1 MATLALGVL
10 DMLQLTRLTR
20 VLAVFALVVLITNS
34 SADALDQTKQP
45 RGDNSNLATL
55 TQAGPT
61 PFETCHLQ
69 RRAISRHA
77 CAARMKQFEDA
88 NEMRIESQR

>member
-1 MATLALGVL
+1 
-10 DMLQLTRLTR
+10 MLQLTSVTSM
-20 VLAVFALVVLITNS
+20 LATFSLVVLMTNS
-34 SADALDQTKQP
+34 SADAVDQTEQP
-45 RGDNSNLATL
+45 RGDSSSLATL
-55 TQAGPT
+55 TQGGPT
-61 PFETCHLQ
+61 PVEACHLQ

>member
-1 MATLALGVL
+1 
-10 DMLQLTRLTR
+10 MLQLTRLTR
-20 VLAVFALVVLITNS
+20 VLAAFALIVLMANS
-34 SADALDQTKQP
+34 SAHALDQTEQP
-45 RGDNSNLATL
+45 RDNSNLATL

-61 PFETCHLQ
+61 PIETCHLQ
-69 RRAISRHA
+69 RRAISRRV

>member
-1 MATLALGVL
+1 
-10 DMLQLTRLTR
+10 MLQLTRLTR
-20 VLAVFALVVLITNS
+20 VLAAFALVVLMTNH
-34 SADALDQTKQP
+34 SADALDQTEGR
-45 RGDNSNLATL
+45 RGDTSNLATL

-61 PFETCHLQ
+61 PIEPCHLQ
-69 RRAISRHA
+69 RRALARHA